1 MWTKVA
7 IMNDDRKQRY
17 RERVGL
23 SPTQVYFNP
32 KNESDF
38 EAYEALEELKKI
50 YGGDKQEK
58 SKAIKEILKM
68 VYLQTKKTP

>member
-1 MWTKVA
+1 
-7 IMNDDRKQRY
+7 MNDDRRQRY

-32 KNESDF
+32 KNESDV
-38 EAYEALEELKKI
+38 EAYEALEELKKF

-68 VYLQTKKTP
+68 VYEQTKKTP